1 MYEAINAFIIVVLK
15 DSVERVMHITT
26 NVISSRG
33 SMPIIII
40 KCLQHSPVNVQK
52 GSQCLHCAFM
62 EGFPSNL
69 KHAGCHSE
77 PGTSI

>member
-33 SMPIIII
+33 SSAYYYYQVPTAES
-40 KCLQHSPVNVQK
+40 C
-52 GSQCLHCAFM
+52 
-62 EGFPSNL
+62 
-69 KHAGCHSE
+69 
-77 PGTSI
+77 

>member
-15 DSVERVMHITT
+15 DSVERVMHISQMLFPAE
-26 NVISSRG
+26 VQV
-33 SMPIIII
+33 PIIII